1 MSKIDPR
8 LIESLKRKLGI
19 EQAQVYRRIADTAHA
34 TFLPRKLAAI
44 KLAADS
50 GINISRFATPDDLST
65 IRGTGSAPST
75 SIPVTTLPPS
85 SATSPA
91 SAKKTTTSKKKGKS
105 NARTASTKR
114 RGTSV
119 FVVYGRNEKM
129 RKSLF
134 QFLRSIELTPIEF
147 SKAIA
152 LTGKPS
158 PHVSEIL
165 DAAFREAVAIVVLF
179 TPDDEAKLKPEFIK
193 TNDPAHEKRLTGQA
207 RANVLFEAGM
217 AFGRFPD
224 QTVLVQI
231 GDLRPFSDIG
241 GRHIVHLTNSTASRQ
256 ELITKLANA
265 GCNVSV
271 TGIDWHTEGDFDI

>member
-1 MSKIDPR
+1 MNKIDPR
-8 LIESLKRKLGI
+8 LVELLKNKLGI
-19 EQAQVYRRIADTAHA
+19 KHAQVYQRIANTAHD
-34 TFLPRKLAAI
+34 TFLPRNLAAI

-50 GINISRFATPDDLST
+50 GINISKFATAEDLST
-65 IRGTGSAPST
+65 IRGTTTGRAN
-75 SIPVTTLPPS
+75 SIPVTTLPA
-85 SATSPA
+85 SATKPS
-91 SAKKTTTSKKKGKS
+91 TSKKKRKS
-105 NARTASTKR
+105 GAVTPSAKR

-129 RKSLF
+129 RQSLF
-134 QFLRSIELTPIEF
+134 QFLRSVELTPIEF

-179 TPDDEAKLKPEFIK
+179 TPDDEAKLKAEFIK
-193 TNDPAHEKRLTGQA
+193 SSDPAHEKKLIGQA
-207 RANVLFEAGM
+207 RPNVLFEAGM
-217 AFGRFPD
+217 AFGRFPE

-231 GDLRPFSDIG
+231 GDIRPFSDIG
-241 GRHIVHLTNSTASRQ
+241 GRHIVHLTNSTPSRQ

-271 TGIDWHTEGDFDI
+271 TGIDWHTEGDFDL